1 MEITGKIKVILPE
14 EKVSD
19 KFTKR
24 EFVITTEGNYP
35 QDIIMQASKTLAL
48 HKFSE
53 GDKVEVS
60 INIKGREYNGR
71 YYTSIEAW
79 GIKSLN

>member
-1 MEITGKIKVILPE
+1 MQIIGTIKVILPE
-14 EKVSD
+14 VQVTE

-48 HKFSE
+48 NQFTE
-53 GDKVEVS
+53 GEKVEVS
-60 INIKGREYNGR
+60 INIKGREHNGK

-79 GIKSLN
+79 GIKSIN